1 MDSYTAYPSLFF
13 IQLDWGSV
21 VAPRHESENAE
32 RVKVYDDNAE
42 VYDEDMTS
50 FQYGAPKHVAETI
63 HKYVK
68 GST

>member
-1 MDSYTAYPSLFF
+1 M
-13 IQLDWGSV
+13 

-50 FQYGAPKHVAETI
+50 FQYGAPIHVAETI